1 MYIEDKY
8 WGNYIGGTDDSLTLI
23 EYLASK
29 QKQDISMTDIFEDM
43 GLKQLPEDLR
53 QADSLS
59 VNVDEMEME
68 IYYPIDLITD
78 LAAILLE
85 CKVSGSI
92 ELSELADD
100 DEYKQKICITA
111 TPEEHAFIHEILRDF
126 VAAPLAY
133 NLSEMVPEEDML
145 EMAAI
150 CEELRKELY
159 E

>member
-8 WGNYIGGTDDSLTLI
+8 WGNYIGETDDSLTLI
-23 EYLASK
+23 DYLASK
-29 QKQDISMTDIFEDM
+29 QKRNISVTEIFEDM
-43 GLKQLPEDLR
+43 GLHQLPEDIR
-53 QADSLS
+53 QADSLL
-59 VNVDEMEME
+59 VNAGEWEME

-78 LAAILLE
+78 LASILLE

-100 DEYKQKICITA
+100 DEYQQTVCITA
-111 TPEEHAFIHEILRDF
+111 TSEEHVFIHQVLGDF
-126 VAAPLAY
+126 VATPLAY